1 VACGWPVSL
10 KFRVGPDWPSGAYL
24 AQLTCDGKQ
33 AFVPFV
39 VREARSPGSGGHR
52 APYVLMLNTLTWQ
65 AYNSWG
71 GKSLYDFNSE
81 GGAQATRISYARP
94 YGSGPGAWAGL
105 GAGELLT
112 TPHTKIRAG
121 WEYPMIRWLERN
133 GIEVATVTDLDVDAD
148 STLLLGRRGVLI
160 VGHPEYWTRHIR
172 DAMDRARD
180 SGVGIAL
187 FGANAGYWQVRL
199 ETDSTSAGS
208 ESGPVVFCA
217 KDYTRDPLYDT
228 VADKDLT
235 VRFRNLHPRRPEVAL
250 FGVQT
255 ARGEESV
262 AADFVP
268 DPAAR
273 DSWVYRG
280 TGVATGATRSIP
292 GLVGYEVDRSFI
304 ADSLYDAWSPRGLEV
319 VGRSPI
325 RFKDGSA
332 ERSDA
337 VTYRAPSGAVVFAA
351 GTMQWSWG
359 LDDWG
364 APKLRPARSHKDAER
379 ITLNVID
386 ALGGGG
392 APGPSSRS
400 PR

>member
-1 VACGWPVSL
+1 
-10 KFRVGPDWPSGAYL
+10 
-24 AQLTCDGKQ
+24 
-33 AFVPFV
+33 
-39 VREARSPGSGGHR
+39 
-52 APYVLMLNTLTWQ
+52 MLNTLTWQ
-65 AYNSWG
+65 AYNAWG

-81 GGAQATRISYARP
+81 GGARAIRISYARP

-133 GIEVATVTDLDVDAD
+133 GVDVATVADLDVDQD
-148 STLLLGRRGVLI
+148 STLLQGRRGILI
-160 VGHPEYWTRHIR
+160 AGHPEYWTRRIR

-199 ETDSTSAGS
+199 EADSSGASS
-208 ESGPVVFCA
+208 ESDPVVFCA

-228 VADKDLT
+228 AADKDLT

-255 ARGEESV
+255 VRGEESV

-268 DPAAR
+268 DSAAR
-273 DSWVYRG
+273 GSWIYRG
-280 TGVATGATRSIP
+280 TGVASGATQSIP
-292 GLVGYEVDRSFI
+292 GLVGYEVDRSLV
-304 ADSLYDAWSPRGLEV
+304 ADSLYDAWSPPGLEILA
-319 VGRSPI
+319 RSPI
-325 RFKDGSA
+325 RFRDGSV

-337 VTYRAPSGAVVFAA
+337 VTYRAPSGAVVFAT

-364 APKLRPARSHKDAER
+364 TPKLRPARRHADVER
-379 ITLNVID
+379 ITLNVIG
-386 ALGGGG
+386 ALGAGD